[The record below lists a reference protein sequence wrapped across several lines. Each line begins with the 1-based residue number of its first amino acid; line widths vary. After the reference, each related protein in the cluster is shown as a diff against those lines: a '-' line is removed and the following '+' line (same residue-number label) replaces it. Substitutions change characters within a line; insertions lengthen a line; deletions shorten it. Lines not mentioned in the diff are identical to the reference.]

1 MVQSVLPATT
11 ARPLWRRDG
20 VRTLESRLQALSDTP
35 LMDLAGLAT
44 AQLARAVAPH
54 ARQVWVLAGPG
65 NNGGDG
71 LEAATQL
78 HLRGMPVQV
87 YLLGHAEQMP
97 ADAQRAFDRAR
108 QAGVAM
114 AQGLP
119 AEWPQPGTQDLCI
132 DALLGIGARRGPDP
146 AMAQAIQWL
155 NASEA
160 QVLAIDLP
168 TGLDADSGQALD
180 TLSNV
185 VRADHTLTML
195 GLKPGLLMGHGR
207 DVCGRLWLAD
217 LGLPQEAAEWY
228 PPAARV
234 NPAVANSPRLHA
246 SHKGS
251 HGDVAIVGGESLEP
265 TSGMTGAAVLAAQA
279 ALHGGAGRVM
289 VSLLGEAPH
298 KLPADLMRKDLG
310 SLALQQL
317 TVVAGCGGGRAV
329 AQPLGRLLQYSA
341 RLVLDADAL
350 NRLAEDP
357 WLQQLLR
364 QRATHQMPTVLT
376 PHPLEAARL
385 LGTDTAQVQ
394 SDRLAAA
401 TEIAAR
407 LDCCVVL
414 KGSGTVIA
422 MNGHTPCI
430 NTTGNGLLATGGTGD
445 VLAGLTGARLA
456 QHGDAWRAACEAVWL
471 HGQAADQWPQEMVL
485 TASRLA
491 QRLR

>member
-1 MVQSVLPATT
+1 MVESVLPATS
-11 ARPLWRRDG
+11 ARPLWRREG
-20 VRTLESRLQALSDTP
+20 VRALETRLQTLSDIP
-35 LMDLAGLAT
+35 LMDQAGLAT
-44 AQLARAVAPH
+44 ARLALAVAPH

-78 HLRGMPVQV
+78 HLQGMPVQV
-87 YLLGHAEQMP
+87 YLLGHAAQLP
-97 ADAQRAFDRAR
+97 ADAQRACDRAR
-108 QAGVAM
+108 QAGVAV

-119 AEWPQPGTQDLCI
+119 AEWPEPGPQDLCI
-132 DALLGIGARRGPDP
+132 DALLGMGASRGPEGE
-146 AMAQAIQWL
+146 MARAIQWL
-155 NASEA
+155 HASPA

-180 TLSNV
+180 TLANV

-217 LGLPQEAAEWY
+217 LGLPPEAVEWH
-228 PPAARV
+228 PPAAWL
-234 NPAVANSPRLHA
+234 NPPAPSSPRRHA

-251 HGDVAIVGGESLEP
+251 HGDVAIVGGESLDP
-265 TSGMTGAAVLAAQA
+265 ATGMTGAAVLAAQA

-289 VSLLGEAPH
+289 VSLLGEAPPQ
-298 KLPADLMRKDLG
+298 LPPDIMRR
-310 SLALQQL
+310 SLATLELQQM
-317 TVVAGCGGGRAV
+317 TVVAGCGGGRAM
-329 AQPLGRLLQYSA
+329 AAPLARLLQYSA

-364 QRATHQMPTVLT
+364 QRATHQQPTVLT

-422 MNGHTPCI
+422 MNGRTPHI

-445 VLAGLTGARLA
+445 VLAGLTGAHLA
-456 QHGDAWRAACEAVWL
+456 RHGDAWRAACDAVWL
-471 HGQAADQWPQEMVL
+471 HGQAADQWPQDLAL